1 MNTSEMVIILARK
14 LNISQAAARTLLRER
29 LTGFGR
35 ELVDQGSIELPGL
48 GTIQVQQT
56 KARRQY
62 IPGKNSY
69 CLVPA
74 HKRLAYKINN
84 LFKARLRRLGP

>member
-35 ELVDQGSIELPGL
+35 ELVDQGSELAGEDAP
-48 GTIQVQQT
+48 VV
-56 KARRQY
+56 R
-62 IPGKNSY
+62 
-69 CLVPA
+69 
-74 HKRLAYKINN
+74 
-84 LFKARLRRLGP
+84 